1 MERFKSRYQKEKRRA
16 RNSAIWWQENFDN
29 EKYSYFELSE
39 WQEYFY
45 KLAKRYGLIKEFKE
59 NGII

>member
-1 MERFKSRYQKEKRRA
+1 MNRYQREKRRA
-16 RNSAIWWQENFDN
+16 RNSAIWWQLNFENEN
-29 EKYSYFELSE
+29 YSYFDLSE

-45 KLAKRYGLIKEFKE
+45 TLAKRYGLIREFKE